1 VCLVNGLFLNDSDN
15 KNTNNDLNIHAL
27 RRRFLVNVFAS
38 VSRTTLSNTL
48 TGFDSLFV
56 TLNYVQSLRT

>member
-1 VCLVNGLFLNDSDN
+1 VNGLLLNDSDN

-27 RRRFLVNVFAS
+27 HRRFLVNVFAS